1 MTTRM
6 TATPDLFHPLE
17 ISFCG
22 YSGRGKTTLITK
34 LIQKFSVKFRV
45 GYIKHDAHKFI
56 MDREGKDT
64 FKASHAGAFQVAI
77 NSPKQTALLVNCNET
92 PFFMRQN
99 YCDCDVV
106 FIEGHKGE
114 RGTKILLWDDT
125 PRDHLLLESLKA
137 NPHVNLLAIAGERG
151 KFGNGKMEGIP
162 YFDRDDV
169 DGIENQLLTYWQ
181 QKISA
186 RPLYGLILRGGHS
199 RRMGRDKGAISYHGR
214 PQVDFLYDLL
224 NGLLDRIY
232 ISCRSDQIDKMSTHS
247 HFLLEDRYLGFG
259 PMGGIM
265 SAFHRHPEA
274 SWLVVACDM
283 PFLCEE
289 ALGELIRGR
298 NPYKMATCFF
308 NEEKDWPEPL
318 CAIYE
323 PKAAIKMGMFLS
335 MGKIC
340 PRKILMNSSV
350 QILDP
355 KNSKALTNINTP
367 QELQN
372 LEGGI

>member
-1 MTTRM
+1 MTT
-6 TATPDLFHPLE
+6 TPDLFHSLE

-34 LIQKFSVKFRV
+34 LIQKFSKKFKV

-64 FKASHAGAFQVAI
+64 FKATHAGAFQVAI

-106 FIEGHKGE
+106 FVEGHKGE
-114 RGTKILLWDDT
+114 CGTKILLWDDT

-137 NPHVNLLAIAGERG
+137 NPHVHLLALV
-151 KFGNGKMEGIP
+151 GNSEQLEGQKIKGIS
-162 YFDRDDV
+162 YFHRDDV
-169 DGIENQLLTYWQ
+169 YSIENQILNYWQ

-199 RRMGRDKGAISYHGR
+199 RRMGHDKGAIFYHGR

-224 NGLLDRIY
+224 SGLLDRVY
-232 ISCRSDQIDKMSTHS
+232 ISCRNDQIEESSTYGN
-247 HFLLEDRYLGFG
+247 FLLEDRYIGFG
-259 PMGGIM
+259 PMGGIL
-265 SAFHRHPEA
+265 SAFHHHSEA
-274 SWLVVACDM
+274 GWLVVACDM

-289 ALGELIRGR
+289 ALDELIEGR

-308 NEEKDWPEPL
+308 NREKDWPEPL

-323 PKAAIKMGMFLS
+323 PKAALKMGMFLS

-340 PRKILMNSSV
+340 PRKILANSPV
-350 QILDP
+350 KLLYP

-372 LEGGI
+372 LGDRI